1 MFARKFTLQLHAATH
16 SGIKPFHCERCDKY
30 FSTEW
35 HLKKHVRIHNG
46 KIKKNHHCEHCDR
59 YFVSG
64 ADLKDHKNSHTGN
77 RPYECK
83 ACGKSF
89 SRRDAF
95 YTHKQSHNTIE
106 CFECQECG
114 KSFTTKRKLTVHG
127 YKHRTDKPFKCTV
140 CGNCYTHNYI
150 LTKHIKQSQ
159 ATSHSG
165 MEMEVSIHNTK
176 TNILKENQIGDG
188 QSYYQMKFLFEIR
201 VGNNVIGSCDIYID
215 NSKGPIAF
223 LDKTGNTFMFMP
235 NTKKINFCA
244 ESKESDEN
252 NNRMPLEEV
261 TSNELTTTD
270 HKVILQSHEERYQV
284 NTNVNDLEPCINKFL
299 TNESDLSTN
308 ELEGCHDEVGENVNH
323 SKVNEFTNEEIDEGS
338 DEFVEQYES
347 NPISNDPEIL
357 SGNNDE
363 LSNDKSKCSKPS
375 VDLFFD
381 ITRHDNTNET
391 SDHQNYEV
399 GVKIEKLVP
408 GSHALPIVN
417 DSPLSSLSIEN
428 SKKTLEKANENNLVE
443 NQTNKFQCQECGKF
457 YSTEKTLKI
466 HINTIHEENGHFNC
480 EECGKT
486 FATLIYLKRHE
497 KIHGVKL
504 HICEECGKS
513 FTQRCILL
521 KHQKTHTG
529 VKPFECKECGKRF
542 AYKASV
548 FGHIKAVHK
557 GLRPFE
563 CPECGKSFSHKSSMI
578 HHCLTANMVNTFD
591 NNHLNGSEDEESSDL
606 YFDITRGGGL
616 NDSDNESDSKNSEEI
631 ERPNKKQSIKIEL
644 EQDDP
649 NLDFQHELN
658 FNLRNDFKVED
669 EGLSG
674 VKHQILNSNDLGE
687 GVNKNE
693 SIGGSSSL
701 ADDLLDRKYSTECGK
716 AFSQDDP
723 GSFRSSYNEVINEHG
738 WNIDNKTKEFSE
750 KQKPMKLY
758 NGSKPKVQCDDC
770 GKLLHKGS
778 LKRHEAI
785 HRGIKEFECNECGK
799 CFFQKVNMLKHQR
812 FVHRGI
818 KPYECKE
825 CGKEFSRTA
834 DRRKHENNVH
844 KVLEVQVLRSDE
856 INKTMDK
863 SCSDSEKSS
872 EIIENEDILVATG
885 YIKIEE
891 EHIIGNTCCENGS
904 HGDPHEIKLEID
916 DFADD
921 ESTFYNE
928 NEIMGECFEIKIEED
943 DNDNVPVNGKD
954 DFTNIRDKAAFTNG
968 ISRETANKNSLMEV
982 ANFIVQEETDRRYN
996 VSKVKKSRSF
1006 ECTECGKCYKARRS
1020 LKIHQRIHTIQ
1031 SDNFQCKECG
1041 KSFAQFDEL
1050 QLHEIVHKDTT
1061 NKFEC
1066 EECGKSFTRK
1076 GNLKQHLGT
1085 HTDHRPFYC
1094 TVCGK
1099 AFKHRCNLVEHSRI
1113 HIGFKPF
1120 RCKECGKSYRT
1131 ATHLKSHSRTHSN

>member
-1 MFARKFTLQLHAATH
+1 
-16 SGIKPFHCERCDKY
+16 
-30 FSTEW
+30 
-35 HLKKHVRIHNG
+35 
-46 KIKKNHHCEHCDR
+46 
-59 YFVSG
+59 
-64 ADLKDHKNSHTGN
+64 
-77 RPYECK
+77 
-83 ACGKSF
+83 
-89 SRRDAF
+89 
-95 YTHKQSHNTIE
+95 
-106 CFECQECG
+106 
-114 KSFTTKRKLTVHG
+114 
-127 YKHRTDKPFKCTV
+127 
-140 CGNCYTHNYI
+140 
-150 LTKHIKQSQ
+150 
-159 ATSHSG
+159 

-578 HHCLTANMVNTFD
+578 HHCLT
-591 NNHLNGSEDEESSDL
+591 
-606 YFDITRGGGL
+606 I
-616 NDSDNESDSKNSEEI
+616 
-631 ERPNKKQSIKIEL
+631 
-644 EQDDP
+644 
-649 NLDFQHELN
+649 
-658 FNLRNDFKVED
+658 
-669 EGLSG
+669 
-674 VKHQILNSNDLGE
+674 
-687 GVNKNE
+687 
-693 SIGGSSSL
+693 
-701 ADDLLDRKYSTECGK
+701 
-716 AFSQDDP
+716 
-723 GSFRSSYNEVINEHG
+723 
-738 WNIDNKTKEFSE
+738 
-750 KQKPMKLY
+750 
-758 NGSKPKVQCDDC
+758 
-770 GKLLHKGS
+770 HK
-778 LKRHEAI
+778 
-785 HRGIKEFECNECGK
+785 
-799 CFFQKVNMLKHQR
+799 
-812 FVHRGI
+812 
-818 KPYECKE
+818 
-825 CGKEFSRTA
+825 
-834 DRRKHENNVH
+834 
-844 KVLEVQVLRSDE
+844 
-856 INKTMDK
+856 
-863 SCSDSEKSS
+863 
-872 EIIENEDILVATG
+872 
-885 YIKIEE
+885 
-891 EHIIGNTCCENGS
+891 
-904 HGDPHEIKLEID
+904 
-916 DFADD
+916 
-921 ESTFYNE
+921 
-928 NEIMGECFEIKIEED
+928 
-943 DNDNVPVNGKD
+943 
-954 DFTNIRDKAAFTNG
+954 
-968 ISRETANKNSLMEV
+968 
-982 ANFIVQEETDRRYN
+982 
-996 VSKVKKSRSF
+996 
-1006 ECTECGKCYKARRS
+1006 
-1020 LKIHQRIHTIQ
+1020 
-1031 SDNFQCKECG
+1031 
-1041 KSFAQFDEL
+1041 
-1050 QLHEIVHKDTT
+1050 
-1061 NKFEC
+1061 
-1066 EECGKSFTRK
+1066 
-1076 GNLKQHLGT
+1076 
-1085 HTDHRPFYC
+1085 
-1094 TVCGK
+1094 
-1099 AFKHRCNLVEHSRI
+1099 
-1113 HIGFKPF
+1113 
-1120 RCKECGKSYRT
+1120 
-1131 ATHLKSHSRTHSN
+1131 